1 MVNSSERFE
10 ESVLLQSTDLSS
22 HTSCDLQG
30 STSVSLTQSNHFS
43 VSAHSTISTHQPS
56 TAPAPAPAPTSF
68 SSPPR
73 PEQSL
78 LKPFLGLVNK
88 EDDFTHLAIHNDETR
103 EILEPLPP
111 SVQYVQI
118 DTSPHLAI
126 SVEFFQLLPVLRVIS
141 IGEHCLQTTPGL
153 VLHQLPSLRSVHIGS
168 NSFKSTVSG
177 KNSVLSIQDCPCLLS
192 LTVGEGALNG
202 CAMVVLQQLANL
214 KEMELCARCFPLC
227 ELFVLQECCTV
238 EQLVFPEQSFSSI
251 NEVQIARTEM
261 KAKMIMIMIMILN

>member
-10 ESVLLQSTDLSS
+10 EPVLLQSTDLSS

-56 TAPAPAPAPTSF
+56 TAPAPTSF

-251 NEVQIARTEM
+251 NEVKIARTEM
-261 KAKMIMIMIMILN
+261 KAKLIMIMIMILN